1 VFKEVPVQVW
11 LLISFAAVGF
21 GPARYLFRYNAHSPS
36 RRDITKPPEDL
47 SWRTPE
53 KLYASL
59 AIVGGLA
66 ALSVFIFTPTAA
78 DFAQSPT
85 FWPLL
90 SAGIGAW
97 ALVSVARG
105 FAAGKIMPFVRGA
118 TQTYER
124 ETQPKRFWAS
134 LSWNAVLGSLMLGMS
149 GFILVGMPMQTL
161 SDRCY
166 NGKETY
172 TAQKVLAACNE
183 LIAKHRGDQEMASWL
198 AWRGSAYYDLK
209 DFKRA
214 RDDYDA
220 AVRLDPKDAA
230 SYYNLGLL
238 DERDGNVAEAVDHY
252 TRSIRVR
259 PGDADTLVRRGNA
272 FLDTG
277 RFPEGLSDFS
287 RAHELNPKDMTSIAD
302 RGLTYVWMKDLA
314 SAERDFAMVR
324 TTDPANAIV
333 LRGEALMSVGA
344 GDLRGAV
351 DKLTASLKSEPDNR
365 WALRMRAEMYS
376 RLGEEE
382 KSLDD
387 KDALWRLSKVSSN
400 ARQSS

>member
-1 VFKEVPVQVW
+1 MFRQIPIQVW
-11 LLISFAAVGF
+11 LLLSFGAAAF
-21 GPARYLFRYNAHSPS
+21 GPARYLFRYNAHSRS

-59 AIVGGLA
+59 AIVVGLA
-66 ALSVFIFTPTAA
+66 ALSFFIFTPTAA

-97 ALVSVARG
+97 ALVSVAKG
-105 FAAGKIMPFVRGA
+105 FATGKIMPFVRGA

-124 ETQPKRFWAS
+124 QTQPKRFWAS
-134 LSWNAVLGSLMLGMS
+134 MSWNAVLGSLMLGMS
-149 GFILVGMPMQTL
+149 GFVLVEMPLQNL

-166 NGKETY
+166 NGRNVN

-198 AWRGSAYYDLK
+198 AWRGSAYYDLN

-238 DERDGNVAEAVDHY
+238 DERDANVAKAVDDY

-259 PGDADTLVRRGNA
+259 PADGDTLLRRGNA
-272 FLDTG
+272 FLNTG
-277 RFPEGLSDFS
+277 RFPEALSDFS

-302 RGLTYVWMKDLA
+302 RGLTYVWMRDPT
-314 SAERDFAMVR
+314 SAEKDFATVR

-333 LRGEALMSVGA
+333 LRGEALLCVGA

-365 WALRMRAEMYS
+365 WALRMRADMYS

-382 KSLDD
+382 KYYDD
-387 KDALWRLSKVSSN
+387 KDALWRLSKVSNTAS
-400 ARQSS
+400 